1 MTPCREKSVCYPIV
15 IVNAN
20 RSQCRTVVDTGAG
33 SSYLSSL
40 DGRFGRLF
48 NLFFKLQCDPALL
61 KEYDDKIQLA
71 EGIVEKAPATKT
83 FKEFNIPHTPEVKQS
98 AETTDLRIVNDA
110 SAK

>member
-1 MTPCREKSVCYPIV
+1 MMTPCREKSVCYPIV

-40 DGRFGRLF
+40 DGRFGHL
-48 NLFFKLQCDPALL
+48 FKLLL

-83 FKEFNIPHTPEVKQS
+83 FKEFHISHTPEVKQS
-98 AETTDLRIVNDA
+98 AKTTNLRIVNDA